1 MTSKQALTY
10 SSSFTKRKFRL
21 IEVPNVELL
30 KEIESGDKLEIKGSD
45 NGDVVLCSKKS
56 TYSLKKVEN
65 SNTQYLTP
73 LNSDSIEG
81 DVKAFY
87 ELNLIKPRLNQ
98 ITDALQHALY
108 NGENSAS
115 IDSSKLITKTEL
127 YFNTQASS
135 EEINA
140 SLSQLG
146 VIEIDGYMRI
156 VSPKTLR
163 EVIRCILDTITENS
177 WQLSNISE
185 RLCLHHNPTLD
196 ARLVQLALEHLGS
209 VDLSCGTDG
218 GPTWIL
224 DYERVA
230 KACAHDL
237 FIKHLAHSSPDK
249 VSTHIQHLLIV

>member
-1 MTSKQALTY
+1 MSKALTY

-30 KEIESGDKLEIKGSD
+30 KGIESGEKLEIKGGD
-45 NGDVVLCSKKS
+45 NEDVVLCSKKS

-87 ELNLIKPRLNQ
+87 ELNLTKPRLNQ

-115 IDSSKLITKTEL
+115 IDSSKLITKKEL
-127 YFNTQASS
+127 FSNTQASS

-146 VIEIDGYMRI
+146 VIEIDGFMRI

-177 WQLSNISE
+177 WPMCSISE

-196 ARLVQLALEHLGS
+196 ARLVQLALEHLGT
-209 VDLSCGTDG
+209 VDLPCDTEG
-218 GPTWIL
+218 GPIWIL

-249 VSTHIQHLLIV
+249 VSIHIQHLLIV